1 MSGGRLGITI
11 AAACLGAALAA
22 ARAEE
27 AKSDGAPV
35 FTPQVSDFM
44 SETQLSHFKLWFSG
58 SLANWPLAR
67 YEIDQMKTSFQL
79 AAEFGAKAYPNFSD
93 LLKSDAEPA
102 FAALD
107 AAIAGK
113 NEAAFIT
120 GFERLTKSCNAC
132 HTATGLGFIVIQ
144 TPTTLPSVS
153 PLSDQKFSP

>member
-1 MSGGRLGITI
+1 MSGGRLGIFI
-11 AAACLGAALAA
+11 AAACLVAVAAP

-27 AKSDGAPV
+27 AKSGGAPV
-35 FTPQVSDFM
+35 FAPQVSDFM
-44 SETQLSHFKLWFSG
+44 SETQLVHFKLWFGG

-67 YEIDQMKTSFQL
+67 YEMEQMKTSFQR

-102 FAALD
+102 FAALN

-132 HTATGLGFIVIQ
+132 HAATGLGFIVIQ

>member
-1 MSGGRLGITI
+1 MSGGRLGIII
-11 AAACLGAALAA
+11 AAACLGAAVAA

-27 AKSDGAPV
+27 AKSDRAP
-35 FTPQVSDFM
+35 FSPQVSDFM

-67 YEIDQMKTSFQL
+67 YEIEQMKTSLQL